1 MRTAFAFVISE
12 VSLAFFAVFNAA
24 GASVSRT
31 IFFTFFV
38 VLLEMH
44 GISITAKSVS
54 NDTTTI
60 VVDVLFIVLATSGGH
75 AFVVV
80 VVVRSLWCG
89 ANPAASVLIPRFA
102 LVFGPWC
109 LLSGHFRGESG
120 SARESLAVASPAIV
134 STFAIGTG
142 AFAWSAL
149 GRLCAAFVLFPSLTL
164 VRCGLSGH
172 PWYETSLASE
182 RFAVT
187 SPTINTTFTIRAG
200 ACVGNAVSKPAWAAC
215 VFFPGFFVELRSFA
229 RHFWAVATTACESFS
244 ISSPAVMLAIGS
256 RTGTQVWSAN
266 CIIFT
271 LAPSWS
277 AVIIVSSKFVVFETC
292 VIRALHPESTG
303 TRFVTLEGTA
313 VIVLFAIF
321 LTLGRVVSFWG
332 LCRVARVIVC
342 RVLLPFVGTLPTDVR
357 RLFQPVTT

>member
-1 MRTAFAFVISE
+1 MRTAFAFVISV
-12 VSLAFFAVFNAA
+12 VSLAFSAVFNAA

-38 VLLEMH
+38 VLLELH
-44 GISITAKSVS
+44 GKSITAKSVS

-80 VVVRSLWCG
+80 VLLRSLWWG
-89 ANPAASVLIPRFA
+89 ANPAAGVLIPRFA
-102 LVFGPWC
+102 LVLGSRC

-134 STFAIGTG
+134 STCAIGTG

-149 GRLCAAFVLFPSLTL
+149 GRLCAAFVLSPSLAL
-164 VRCGLSGH
+164 VRLGLSGQ

-182 RFAVT
+182 FFAVT

-200 ACVGNAVSKPAWAAC
+200 ACVGNTVSKPAWAAC
-215 VFFPGFFVELRSFA
+215 VFFIGFFVVLRSFT

-256 RTGTQVWSAN
+256 RTGTQVWFAN
-266 CIIFT
+266 CVIFT

-277 AVIIVSSKFVVFETC
+277 ACFSYDGFVGEKEDNA
-292 VIRALHPESTG
+292 IHDHRRPGTG
-303 TRFVTLEGTA
+303 TY
-313 VIVLFAIF
+313 
-321 LTLGRVVSFWG
+321 SNN
-332 LCRVARVIVC
+332 CR
-342 RVLLPFVGTLPTDVR
+342 
-357 RLFQPVTT
+357 Q

>member
-1 MRTAFAFVISE
+1 LERTAIFVRLAVRKAFAFVISV

-24 GASVSRT
+24 GASVSRA

-44 GISITAKSVS
+44 GISITAKSLS

-60 VVDVLFIVLATSGGH
+60 VVDVLFIVLATSSGH

-80 VVVRSLWCG
+80 ARSLWCG

-102 LVFGPWC
+102 LVLGWC

-149 GRLCAAFVLFPSLTL
+149 GRLCAAFVLFPSLAL

-172 PWYETSLASE
+172 PWYETRLASE

-215 VFFPGFFVELRSFA
+215 VFFPGFFVVLRSFT
-229 RHFWAVATTACESFS
+229 RHFWAVATTTCEWFS
-244 ISSPAVMLAIGS
+244 ISSPAVMLAIGP
-256 RTGTQVWSAN
+256 RTGTQGWFAN

-271 LAPSWS
+271 LAPCWS
-277 AVIIVSSKFVVFETC
+277 AVIIVGSKFGVFETC

-303 TRFVTLEGTA
+303 T
-313 VIVLFAIF
+313 
-321 LTLGRVVSFWG
+321 
-332 LCRVARVIVC
+332 
-342 RVLLPFVGTLPTDVR
+342 
-357 RLFQPVTT
+357 